1 MNIYGNCIK
10 YNRPGGKITTIVDM
24 LAEHDNICTYRWT
37 ISDTGVGMS
46 PEFAKNSLFQPFSQ
60 EHPGAR
66 TLYQGTGLGMSIVK
80 ELVTRMNGSI
90 QVDSAPGVGT
100 TFTVELPLP
109 LAQPPQQAAPAA
121 AAEPTRSLDGVTVLL
136 TEDNA
141 LNMEIAQFFLQDA
154 GASIIQAWNG
164 QQALDIFQSSRP
176 GEIDVILMD
185 VMMPVM
191 NGLEATRRI
200 RALPRPD
207 AKTVPIL
214 AMTANVFADDVAQ
227 CRQAGMTDHLSKP
240 LGEEKLRRGILK
252 CLPQ

>member
-1 MNIYGNCIK
+1 
-10 YNRPGGKITTIVDM
+10 
-24 LAEHDNICTYRWT
+24 
-37 ISDTGVGMS
+37 
-46 PEFAKNSLFQPFSQ
+46 
-60 EHPGAR
+60 
-66 TLYQGTGLGMSIVK
+66 MSIVK

-90 QVDSAPGVGT
+90 QVDSVPGVGT
-100 TFTVELPLP
+100 TFTVALPLP

-121 AAEPTRSLDGVTVLL
+121 QAEPARSLDGVTVLL

-164 QQALDIFQSSRP
+164 QQALDIFRSSRP

>member
-1 MNIYGNCIK
+1 
-10 YNRPGGKITTIVDM
+10 
-24 LAEHDNICTYRWT
+24 
-37 ISDTGVGMS
+37 
-46 PEFAKNSLFQPFSQ
+46 
-60 EHPGAR
+60 
-66 TLYQGTGLGMSIVK
+66 
-80 ELVTRMNGSI
+80 
-90 QVDSAPGVGT
+90 
-100 TFTVELPLP
+100 
-109 LAQPPQQAAPAA
+109 
-121 AAEPTRSLDGVTVLL
+121 VLL

-227 CRQAGMTDHLSKP
+227 CRQAGMTDHLAKP
-240 LGEEKLRRGILK
+240 LGEEKLRRAILS